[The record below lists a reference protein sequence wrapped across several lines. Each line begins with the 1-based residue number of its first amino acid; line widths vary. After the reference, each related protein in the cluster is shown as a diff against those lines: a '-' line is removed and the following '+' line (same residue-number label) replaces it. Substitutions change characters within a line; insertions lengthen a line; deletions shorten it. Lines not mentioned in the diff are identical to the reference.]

1 MKLKK
6 YALFS
11 VDRWASRAPGSRN
24 GCSFFLRVLWSFL
37 LNLLIAVILALD
49 RINQNGIKII

>member
-37 LNLLIAVILALD
+37 L
-49 RINQNGIKII
+49 